1 MQKFCACTF
10 FLYLQTNSNLEM
22 AQKHKQNIFYVL
34 FKAYLKFF
42 HDKVFY
48 KKVYRLGSENVPEE
62 GNPMIVVSNHQN
74 CLNDPLGLIFS
85 FTDRKPH
92 ILTRADV
99 IEYNWFTNSFL
110 RSVGLLPTFR
120 MNFDGEESLSKN
132 KGTFNESEDALIDGN
147 TIIMFPEGMH
157 QDKRWLGE
165 FSTGFTKMAFESAQN
180 DNFQTEVFIQ
190 PACNHYSNYF
200 GVQNEM
206 IIKFGTPVS
215 IAPFYELY
223 KTKPRTAQRQV
234 IALVHEQIQNLML
247 DITDLE
253 NYEAIDFIRGVY
265 GKHFAI
271 SNNLD
276 ANYFPNM
283 LESDKMLFANLEKA
297 KAENNESVAN
307 IYSKALE
314 YKQDLKSQ
322 DIGDTEVMLDASIMQ
337 IVANIISLIVFLPI
351 WIVSLWPNILIFN
364 ASNIFMKNI
373 KDKMFEGTIRY
384 TLSVMAT
391 IPITYILTFVL
402 TFHFVNG
409 WVAFF
414 YICVLPALA
423 IFAWNYWQ
431 FAKRTFRMLKYKKI
445 ASDKRKD
452 LTQTR
457 KDLFESLD
465 NILGI
470 SK

>member
-1 MQKFCACTF
+1 
-10 FLYLQTNSNLEM
+10 M

-34 FKAYLKFF
+34 FKTYLKFF

-48 KKVYRLGSENVPEE
+48 KKVYRIGSENVPEE

-99 IEYNWFTNSFL
+99 IEYNWFTNKFL

-132 KGTFNESEDALIDGN
+132 KGTFSESEDALIDGN

-157 QDKRWLGE
+157 QDKHWLGN
-165 FSTGFTKMAFESAQN
+165 FTTGFTKMAFESAEK

-200 GVQNEM
+200 GIQNEM
-206 IIKFGTPVS
+206 IIKFGTPIS

-234 IALVHEQIQNLML
+234 IALAHEQINNLML
-247 DITDLE
+247 NITDID
-253 NYEAIDFIRGVY
+253 NYEAIDFIRSIY
-265 GKHFAI
+265 GRHYAI
-271 SNNLD
+271 SNSLD

-283 LESDKMLFANLEKA
+283 LESDKLLFANLEKA
-297 KAENNESVAN
+297 KAENCDSVLN
-307 IYSKALE
+307 IYNKALQ
-314 YKQDLKSQ
+314 YKQELKSQ
-322 DIGDTEVMLDASIMQ
+322 GIGDTEVMLDTSLMQ
-337 IVANIISLIVFLPI
+337 IVANILSLIVFLPI

-431 FAKRTFRMLKYKKI
+431 FAKRTFRMLKHKRM
-445 ASDKRKD
+445 AFEKRKD
-452 LTQTR
+452 LSQTR
-457 KDLFESLD
+457 KGIIESLD
-465 NILGI
+465 NVLGI
-470 SK
+470 VK